1 MRKKNHK
8 KIINLLLW
16 TLLLCGTLFL
26 FHEPIKNLLVSFGI
40 NTIGIDKISA
50 DDIKKNNGKNSSFDF
65 DEVQELDL
73 RTILM
78 ANLNKNDITIIG
90 GISIPSVSLNLP
102 IGKGTSKYTL
112 ALTAGTLKEEQVMGE
127 GNYALAG
134 HHMKRDDLLF
144 SPLYNVE
151 KGAAVYLTDLNYIYE
166 YKIYEQRTIEAT
178 DVEVIDDIEG
188 ETVLTLITCDDD
200 GETRLLTRGHFV
212 QKTTIDE
219 AKKEARDAFKLEVNN
234 K

>member
-16 TLLLCGTLFL
+16 TLLVCGTLFL
-26 FHEPIKNLLVSFGI
+26 FHEPIKNLLVSLGI
-40 NTIGIDKISA
+40 NTIGIDNISA
-50 DDIKKNNGKNSSFDF
+50 DDIKKNNGRNSSFDF

-90 GISIPSVSLNLP
+90 GISIPSVNMNLP

-178 DVEVIDDIEG
+178 DVEVIDDLEG
-188 ETVLTLITCDDD
+188 ETILTLITCDDD

-212 QKTTIDE
+212 KKTTIDE
-219 AKKEARDAFKLEVNN
+219 AEKEARDAFKLEVNN